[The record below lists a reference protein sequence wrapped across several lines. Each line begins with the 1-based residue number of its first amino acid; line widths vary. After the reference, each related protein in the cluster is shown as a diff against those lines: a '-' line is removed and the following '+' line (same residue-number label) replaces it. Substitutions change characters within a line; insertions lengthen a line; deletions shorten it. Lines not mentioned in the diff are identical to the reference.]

1 MHKLEQRIRA
11 WRQEWAAKLSREQLD
26 ELEGHLREELDRA
39 LAPALDLAW
48 TAAVAKLG
56 EPTLLAAEF
65 AKVAPRSGW
74 WPAKVVGFLAVAMSL
89 LIVSV
94 IASRITP
101 NDVLLGIHVM
111 FATVGYVTTFLIGAL
126 GVCFALM
133 RPFADWH
140 AGRARSLRRVAL
152 PLALFAG
159 TCTLLAAV
167 LGMRWAAQRW
177 GVAWSWDPKETG
189 ALAVVIGNGA
199 LAVFLLLRRV
209 PDSARMGLALFNS
222 LLVTLAW
229 FGPFVGWG
237 WGEMLHSYG
246 APSWAASALLGLLIV
261 QTVLVFLAL
270 LPERWLR
277 RPSAG

>member
-48 TAAVAKLG
+48 TGAVTKLG
-56 EPTLLAAEF
+56 DPTMLAAEF
-65 AKVAPRSGW
+65 AKVGPRAGW
-74 WPAKVVGFLAVAMSL
+74 WPARVVGFLAVVVSL
-89 LIVSV
+89 VIVGA
-94 IASRITP
+94 ITARIRP
-101 NDVLLGIHVM
+101 DDLLLGIHVI
-111 FATVGYVTTFLIGAL
+111 FATLGYVTTFLIGAL

-140 AGRARSLRRVAL
+140 DGRARSLRRVAL

-159 TCTLLAAV
+159 TCTLFAVV
-167 LGMRWAAQRW
+167 LGMRWAALRW
-177 GVAWSWDPKETG
+177 GMAWSWDPKEVG

-199 LAVFLLLRRV
+199 LAIFLLIRSV

-222 LLVTLAW
+222 LLATLAW
-229 FGPFVGWG
+229 FGANLWG
-237 WGEMLHSYG
+237 WGDRLHSYG
-246 APSWAASALLGLLIV
+246 APSWAAPAVLATLICQAL
-261 QTVLVFLAL
+261 LVFLAL

-277 RPSAG
+277 RQAAE